1 MVSQRGIKA
10 NPDKIKE
17 RMEIKSPK
25 IVKEV
30 QSLTGKVAA
39 LNKFISRATNKCLPF
54 FKILKKAFQWTDK
67 CEEALTKLKD
77 YLTQPPLLS
86 PIVIGEKLHLYLVV
100 SNTVVSSAL
109 NREEEDLQRLV
120 YYTSQAFQEAEANY
134 PRLEKVA
141 FVLVAASRKL
151 HHYF

>member
-1 MVSQRGIKA
+1 M
-10 NPDKIKE
+10 
-17 RMEIKSPK
+17 
-25 IVKEV
+25 
-30 QSLTGKVAA
+30 
-39 LNKFISRATNKCLPF
+39 
-54 FKILKKAFQWTDK
+54 
-67 CEEALTKLKD
+67 
-77 YLTQPPLLS
+77 LS